1 MRAAAKDKKE
11 IFENLP
17 VPKALLVMAV
27 PTVISQLINLIYNM
41 VDAYFIGRTGNS
53 YMMAATTLTLALVM
67 MNVAL
72 SNIFGIGGGSLV
84 ARLMGAGREEEA
96 RRISAYSF
104 RGAVL
109 LALGYALLIGLFTRP
124 VLDFLGASE
133 NTRAYAVQYTQLVLV
148 LGSLPNQL
156 AAVLAH
162 LLRNTGHSA
171 KASLGLSGGGI
182 LNMILDPLF
191 MFVILPPGYEVVGA
205 ALATLLSNLAACLY
219 LLLTYRKAAASA
231 PLSMSFRLAGLSEK
245 GSRRQLFAVGVPS
258 AILTGLF
265 DAANI
270 SANKIAAAHSDLVL
284 AGLGITLKVE
294 RVPNAICIGLC
305 QGAMPIIAY
314 NYASGD
320 RARMKKT
327 IDTARLWGLIV
338 AACAIVF
345 FQLFAEPATR
355 LFLNQ
360 KQAADAA
367 QAVTTIGFAAMFL
380 RIRCLASPVQFIN
393 YHSSFCLQAM
403 GDGRATMLHSVVR
416 EVLLYIPFM
425 IVLDKLF
432 AEPGLAAALPAAEA
446 LSAVFALILLRKA
459 LQKAKKS

>member
-1 MRAAAKDKKE
+1 M
-11 IFENLP
+11 
-17 VPKALLVMAV
+17 VMAV

-104 RGAVL
+104 RGAAI
-109 LALGYALLIGLFTRP
+109 LAFCYALLIGLFTRP
-124 VLDFLGASE
+124 ILDFLGASE
-133 NTRAYAVQYTQLVLV
+133 NTRAYATQYTQLVLV

-156 AAVLAH
+156 SAVLAH
-162 LLRNTGHSA
+162 LLRNTGYSA

-205 ALATLLSNLAACLY
+205 ALATLLSNLVACGY
-219 LLLTYRKAAASA
+219 LLLTYRKAAAGA
-231 PLSMSFRLAGLSEK
+231 PLSMSFKLAALSEK
-245 GSRRQLFAVGVPS
+245 GNRRQLFAVGVPS

-314 NYASGD
+314 NFASGN

-338 AACAIVF
+338 AGCAILM
-345 FQLFAEPATR
+345 FQIFAEPATR

-367 QAVTTIGFAAMFL
+367 EAVTTIGFAAMFL
-380 RIRCLASPVQFIN
+380 RIRCLASPVQFLN

-403 GDGRATMLHSVVR
+403 GKGKETMIHSIVR
-416 EVLLYIPFM
+416 ELVLYIPFM

-432 AEPGLAAALPAAEA
+432 GEKGLAAALPAAEA
-446 LSAVFALILLRKA
+446 LSAVFALFLLHRAMRKKNS
-459 LQKAKKS
+459 LKKNT

>member
-1 MRAAAKDKKE
+1 MRISQENKKE

-17 VPKALLVMAV
+17 VPEALLVMAV

-53 YMMAATTLTLALVM
+53 YMMGATTLTLALVM

-96 RRISAYSF
+96 RHVSAYSF
-104 RGAVL
+104 RGALTV
-109 LALGYALLIGLFTRP
+109 ALCYALLIGLFTRP
-124 VLDFLGASE
+124 ILLFLGASD
-133 NTRAYAVQYTQLVLV
+133 NTLNFAVQYTQLVLV
-148 LGSLPNQL
+148 LGSVPNQL

-205 ALATLLSNLAACLY
+205 ALATFLSNLAACSY
-219 LLLTYRKAAASA
+219 LLLTYRKASAAA
-231 PLSMSFRLAGLSEK
+231 PLSMDFKAARLTEK
-245 GSRRQLFAVGVPS
+245 ISRRQLFSVGIPS

-270 SANKIAAAHSDLVL
+270 SANKLAAAHSDLVL

-294 RVPNAICIGLC
+294 RVPNAVCIGLC

-314 NYASGD
+314 NFASGN
-320 RARMKKT
+320 RERMKKT
-327 IDTARLWGLIV
+327 IDTARLWGLII
-338 AACAIVF
+338 AACAIVL

-360 KQAADAA
+360 KQAADAV
-367 QAVTTIGFAAMFL
+367 QAVTTISFAAMFL
-380 RIRCLASPVQFIN
+380 RIRCLASPVQFLN

-403 GDGRATMLHSVVR
+403 GDGKATMLHSVVR
-416 EVLLYIPFM
+416 ELCLYIPAM
-425 IVLDKLF
+425 LLLDSLF
-432 AEPGLAAALPAAEA
+432 GEKGLASALPAAEA
-446 LSAVFALILLRKA
+446 LSAVFALILLHRTLKKA
-459 LQKAKKS
+459 FNE